1 VDTVRAILS
10 TDNLPF
16 ARHSDIH
23 AVVIRRARDCS
34 LSVLLPLMDQMSA
47 HVQTHVRW
55 SDSSFLLATGVQRN
69 HLAVN
74 AILILVHL
82 VNSTTIQTLMKN
94 FPLMRVI
101 SRSWLLAASS
111 TRGLAQLLSWLQGL
125 EIAVALG
132 EVLIV
137 NSDANLL
144 AVSLLVHDTSS
155 AILLL
160 ASRRKLL
167 IGRWRE
173 TSLAQWEQHLRRC
186 CHRHDHG
193 VPGSQTGADLL
204 NVAQALSGASSRAL
218 ATLVDRLVHLLL
230 GHILLLLSARA
241 VKLVA
246 RGALRVA
253 VSSPTFNLLVHDES
267 LL

>member
-1 VDTVRAILS
+1 
-10 TDNLPF
+10 
-16 ARHSDIH
+16 
-23 AVVIRRARDCS
+23 
-34 LSVLLPLMDQMSA
+34 M
-47 HVQTHVRW
+47 
-55 SDSSFLLATGVQRN
+55 
-69 HLAVN
+69 
-74 AILILVHL
+74 
-82 VNSTTIQTLMKN
+82 
-94 FPLMRVI
+94 
-101 SRSWLLAASS
+101 
-111 TRGLAQLLSWLQGL
+111 
-125 EIAVALG
+125 ALG